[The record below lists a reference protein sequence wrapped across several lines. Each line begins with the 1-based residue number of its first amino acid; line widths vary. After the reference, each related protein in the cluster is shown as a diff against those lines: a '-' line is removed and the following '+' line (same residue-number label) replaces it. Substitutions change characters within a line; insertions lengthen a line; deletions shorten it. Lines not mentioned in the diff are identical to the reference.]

1 MSTNSLKELV
11 DAIKAQGK
19 SLASGE
25 APAASGNDASARD
38 LVYLSTAVERIFGA
52 DALLEMIDTA
62 TKPAEVI
69 TFPSTTTSYVLTD
82 EQISRTIVKFSVSA
96 GIFFSS
102 DVVVTAPT
110 KGCAFVIDNSLP
122 TAIKVKT
129 LGQTANIPS
138 IPANTTGWVFC
149 DGTNYDHVIDTA
161 AIAQAV
167 TTPMTA
173 AGDMMYKEGVSSA
186 SVVQH
191 TVHVRNYG
199 SESYYYIKPQSP
211 EGGGVHSGY
220 DKSPTLPMQPS
231 ITYIFDVSDTSNSG
245 QIFSFSTTSDGTHNS
260 GTDLSSFDATSTVHV
275 TRSGTEGS
283 SGATVTV
290 VMPATPNVTT
300 LHYYSRGTDSATLDT
315 IGLGGQINVL
325 TSTAVTRLP
334 IGNYGDTLGIDK
346 YTGKPVWQNWGA
358 NENRKFAS
366 LQGDYTG
373 IWSGGRYKF
382 ANYITEA
389 TGTLGG
395 ATHSYAANTGTWD
408 MGKTGWTTGNHSS
421 AIVYNRGRLECSTWG
436 SNSEGQTG
444 KYNHGDY
451 VWETNGYAKNGQGL
465 GGFTMSDNVV
475 FSDAIQVINLY
486 SHTMIL
492 HADGSVYVTGHGDE
506 GQQVDSFNVDRNYF
520 HKVPI
525 PSGAGRCRYI
535 ASSSQSSTET
545 AATIMLLMEDGD
557 LYAWGYNV
565 NGGMGDGTVA
575 NKNTI
580 TYIDAFN
587 KNVKSISCSG
597 GNYNHCVVLTNDN
610 RIFTW
615 GYNGYGQCGQGNNT
629 AIKRTPTEISVSGQ
643 TPVKAIATGAGSY
656 GNTHVLMAS
665 GRVYA
670 CGTNNYGQLGL
681 GNTTT
686 TIYTLTQVAGGLG
699 TDDNKHVIDVFPRGY
714 YPENVFFLTEDGSLY
729 ATGQNSVGVQG
740 RGNTTQTTTPLICN
754 DKLKWVSE
762 IYHAPAGSS
771 GYYFMGFMCHAN
783 KEDRIARR
791 KGWFYITGV
800 ASYQCG
806 FYNFP
811 SPIVSPMSPA
821 FPLGVNGTL
830 IQANAQGYMGSSSS
844 ITVGWEVLD
853 DNGDMY
859 TWGSDSQ
866 GKISGN
872 EGNLYVPAKRI

>member
-11 DAIKAQGK
+11 DAIKTRGK
-19 SLASGE
+19 TLAEDTGSS
-25 APAASGNDASARD
+25 AATSRD
-38 LVYLSTAVERIFGA
+38 LVYLSTAAERLFGA
-52 DALLEMIDTA
+52 DAMLSMINEA

-69 TFPSTTTSYVLTD
+69 TFVAATTSYTLTD
-82 EQISRTIVKFSVSA
+82 EQVSRTIVKFLVGVA
-96 GIFFSS
+96 MSS
-102 DVVVTAPT
+102 SEVVVTAPT
-110 KGCAFVIDNSLP
+110 KGCAFIIDNSLP
-122 TAIKVKT
+122 VPIKVKT
-129 LGQTANIPS
+129 IGQTSNIPT
-138 IPANTTGWVFC
+138 IAANTVGWVFC

-167 TTPMTA
+167 TTPMTT
-173 AGDMMYKEGVSSA
+173 AGDMMYKEGTSSA
-186 SVVQH
+186 SVVQY
-191 TVHVRNYG
+191 TVHVRYYG
-199 SESYYYIKPQSP
+199 TESYYYIKPQFP
-211 EGGGVHSGY
+211 EGHGFHSGY
-220 DKSPTLPMQPS
+220 DKAPTFPMQPGIS
-231 ITYIFDVSDTSNSG
+231 YIFDVSDASNTG
-245 QIFSFSTTSDGTHNS
+245 HIFSFSTTTDGTHTS
-260 GTDLSSFDATSTVHV
+260 GGADLSSFDATSTVHV

-283 SGATVTV
+283 ANATVTV
-290 VMPATPNVTT
+290 AMPATPNVTT
-300 LHYYSRGTDSATLDT
+300 LHYYSRGTDSATFDT

-334 IGNYGDTLGIDK
+334 VGNYGDTLGIDK

-382 ANYITEA
+382 ANYIDEA

-408 MGKTGWTTGNHSS
+408 MGRTGWTTSNHSA

-465 GGFTMSDNVV
+465 GGFTMADNVV
-475 FSDAIQVINLY
+475 FSDAIQVVNLWNV
-486 SHTMIL
+486 TMIL

-506 GQQVDSFNVDRNYF
+506 GQQVDGFNVDRNYF

-525 PSGAGRCRYI
+525 PSAAGRCRYI
-535 ASSSQSSTET
+535 ASSSSSGTET
-545 AATIMLLMEDGD
+545 APTMMLLMEDGD

-565 NGGMGDGTVA
+565 NGGMGDNTVA

-587 KNVKSISCSG
+587 KNVKSISMSG
-597 GNYNHCVVLTNDN
+597 GNYNHCVVLTTDN

-615 GYNGYGQCGQGNNT
+615 GGNNYGQCGQGNNT
-629 AIKRTPTEISVSGQ
+629 AIKQAPTEISVSGQ
-643 TPVKAIATGAGSY
+643 TPVKAIASGAGSY
-656 GNTHVLMAS
+656 GCTHVLMAS

-670 CGTNNYGQLGL
+670 CGINNYGQLGL
-681 GNTTT
+681 GNTDA
-686 TIYTLTQVAGGLG
+686 TIFTLTQVAGGLG
-699 TDDNKHVIDVFPRGY
+699 TDSGKHVIDVFPRGY

-729 ATGQNSVGVQG
+729 ATGQNNPGVQG
-740 RGNTTQTTTPLICN
+740 RGNVTQTTTPLICN

-762 IYHAPAGSS
+762 IYHCPAGTSS
-771 GYYFMGFMCHAN
+771 RYQMGFMCHAN
-783 KEDRIARR
+783 KADRIARR
-791 KGWFYITGV
+791 NGWFYVTGYGHY
-800 ASYQCG
+800 ACG
-806 FYNFP
+806 FYNHP
-811 SPIVSPMSPA
+811 SPISSPMSPA

-830 IQANAQGYMGSSSS
+830 IQANVHGYMGSSTSKTTS
-844 ITVGWEVLD
+844 WEVLD

-859 TWGSDSQ
+859 TWGDDTQ
-866 GKISGN
+866 GQTSGN

>member
-19 SLASGE
+19 SLANGDT
-25 APAASGNDASARD
+25 PNASGNDATARD

-62 TKPAEVI
+62 SSPVEVVSVANNYNFI
-69 TFPSTTTSYVLTD
+69 TLTD
-82 EQISRTIVKFSVSA
+82 EQVARSVIKLSPSSGNQIFPFTTI
-96 GIFFSS
+96 
-102 DVVVTAPT
+102 TAPT
-110 KGCAFVIDNSLP
+110 KGVAFVIHNGLSNTVSIK
-122 TAIKVKT
+122 TA
-129 LGQTANIPS
+129 GQTSGNPTIPS
-138 IPANTTGWVFC
+138 GKTGWVFC
-149 DGTNYDHVIDTA
+149 DGVNYAHVVDTA
-161 AIAQAV
+161 AIAAAV
-167 TTPMTA
+167 TTPMTQ
-173 AGDMMYKEGVSSA
+173 AGDMMYKEGKTSA
-186 SVVQH
+186 SVVH
-191 TVHVRNYG
+191 NTVHVRNYG
-199 SESYYYIKPQSP
+199 AESYYYVKPQAHIGS
-211 EGGGVHSGY
+211 GVHSGF
-220 DKSPTLPMQPS
+220 DRSPTIAMQAGV
-231 ITYIFDVSDTSNSG
+231 TYIFDVSDASNTG
-245 QIFSFSTTSDGTHNS
+245 HIFSFSTTSDGTHNS
-260 GTDLSSFDATSTVHV
+260 GTDLATFNAAADVHV
-275 TRSGTEGS
+275 TRTGTEGS
-283 SGATVTV
+283 SGATVTA

-300 LHYYSRGTDSATLDT
+300 LFYYSRGTDSATFDT
-315 IGLGGQINVL
+315 VGLGGQINVL

-334 IGNYGDTLGIDK
+334 VGNYGDTLGIDK

-382 ANYITEA
+382 ANHITEA

-395 ATHSYAANTGTWD
+395 STHSYAANTGTWD
-408 MGKTGWTTGNHSS
+408 MGRTGWTTQNFSS

-436 SNSEGQTG
+436 HNSEGQTG
-444 KYNHGDY
+444 KYNNGDY

-465 GGFTMSDNVV
+465 GGFTMADNVK

-486 SHTMIL
+486 STTMIL

-506 GQQVDSFNVDRNYF
+506 GQQVDGFNVDRNYF

-545 AATIMLLMEDGD
+545 ANTMMLLMEDGD

-565 NGGMGDGTVA
+565 NGGMGDETIIS
-575 NKNTI
+575 KNTI
-580 TYIDAFN
+580 THIDSFN

-597 GNYNHCVVLTNDN
+597 GNYNHCIVLTTDN
-610 RIFTW
+610 RMFTW

-629 AIKRTPTEISVSGQ
+629 AIKQTPTEISVSGQ
-643 TPVKAIATGAGSY
+643 TPVKAIASGAGSY

-686 TIYTLTQVAGGLG
+686 TIYTLTQVGGGLG
-699 TDDNKHVIDVFPRGY
+699 TDTDKHVIDVFPRGY

-729 ATGQNSVGVQG
+729 ATGQNNPGVQG
-740 RGNTTQTTTPLICN
+740 RGNVTQTTTPLICS

-762 IYHAPAGSS
+762 IYHCPAGTSS
-771 GYYFMGFMCHAN
+771 RYQMGFMCHAN

-791 KGWFYITGV
+791 NGWFYITGYGHY
-800 ASYQCG
+800 ACG
-806 FYNFP
+806 FYNHP
-811 SPIVSPMSPA
+811 SPISGPMSPA

-830 IQANAQGYMGSSSS
+830 VQANVHGYMGSSTSKTTS
-844 ITVGWEVLD
+844 WEVLD
-853 DNGDMY
+853 ENGDMY
-859 TWGSDSQ
+859 VWGEDSQ
-866 GKISGN
+866 GQTSGN